1 LWFKPMSDGSNQ
13 GLIAFGGDSGASTY
27 GTLAWQGN
35 EAGDPVHLYAG
46 GGSPEAGESK
56 GSFPPFVWNHVAV
69 TRRDGKTTIFQN
81 GIAVFETTKFA
92 TDADHDRGFVI
103 GANYYSDAY
112 ASYFIGFMDGIRYT
126 KGMPRYTSGI
136 PTDGQSPAKD
146 YDDGRTSNVS
156 SNTWATSS
164 TRRYYGINT
173 HTYLQTTEYST
184 DANTVLLIRGDDA
197 ETANDGVNMYGEN
210 GFHLEFKEVGAG
222 DERDYNNFN
231 TGVSGIGSD
240 TSATQ
245 EFADDATVFL
255 LRSRPNQSNGNVQ
268 FIDETDQSTSLSIF
282 DSGSAATGIHH
293 NEAKNIFSVDANT
306 ANVSVSSGGSGTY

>member
-1 LWFKPMSDGSNQ
+1 
-13 GLIAFGGDSGASTY
+13 
-27 GTLAWQGN
+27 
-35 EAGDPVHLYAG
+35 
-46 GGSPEAGESK
+46 
-56 GSFPPFVWNHVAV
+56 
-69 TRRDGKTTIFQN
+69 
-81 GIAVFETTKFA
+81 
-92 TDADHDRGFVI
+92 
-103 GANYYSDAY
+103 
-112 ASYFIGFMDGIRYT
+112 
-126 KGMPRYTSGI
+126 MPRYTSGI

-184 DANTVLLIRGDDA
+184 DANTVLMIRGDDA

-231 TGVSGIGSD
+231 TGVAGLGSD

-245 EFADDATVFL
+245 EFADDATVLL
-255 LRSRPNQSNGNVQ
+255 LRSRPNQANGSAQ
-268 FIDETDQSTSLSIF
+268 FINEVDKSRLT
-282 DSGSAATGIHH
+282 ATNQPHH

>member
-1 LWFKPMSDGSNQ
+1 MHWKGWLDG
-13 GLIAFGGDSGASTY
+13 
-27 GTLAWQGN
+27 
-35 EAGDPVHLYAG
+35 VR
-46 GGSPEAGESK
+46 
-56 GSFPPFVWNHVAV
+56 V
-69 TRRDGKTTIFQN
+69 
-81 GIAVFETTKFA
+81 
-92 TDADHDRGFVI
+92 
-103 GANYYSDAY
+103 
-112 ASYFIGFMDGIRYT
+112 T

-184 DANTVLLIRGDDA
+184 DANTVLMIRGDDA
-197 ETANDGVNMYGEN
+197 ETANDGVNMYGDN

-222 DERDYNNFN
+222 DQRDYNNFK
-231 TGVSGIGSD
+231 TGVAGLGSD

-245 EFADDATVFL
+245 EFADDATVFM
-255 LRSRPNQSNGNVQ
+255 LRSRPNQANSSVQ
-268 FIDETDQSTSLSIF
+268 FINEVDQSTLSTGG
-282 DSGSAATGIHH
+282 GSIHH
-293 NEAKNIFSVDANT
+293 NEAKNIFSIDANT

>member
-1 LWFKPMSDGSNQ
+1 M
-13 GLIAFGGDSGASTY
+13 
-27 GTLAWQGN
+27 
-35 EAGDPVHLYAG
+35 
-46 GGSPEAGESK
+46 
-56 GSFPPFVWNHVAV
+56 
-69 TRRDGKTTIFQN
+69 
-81 GIAVFETTKFA
+81 A
-92 TDADHDRGFVI
+92 THDADNGNDDSDDY
-103 GANYYSDAY
+103 NYH
-112 ASYFIGFMDGIRYT
+112 GWMDGARIT
-126 KGMPRYTSGI
+126 IGMARYTSGI

-146 YDDGRTSNVS
+146 YDDGRSSNVS

-231 TGVSGIGSD
+231 TGVSGLGSD

-255 LRSRPNQSNGNVQ
+255 LRSRPNQANASVQ
-268 FIDETDQSTSLSIF
+268 FIDETNQDTGTIT
-282 DSGSAATGIHH
+282 GSAYHSTTKTIFGID
-293 NEAKNIFSVDANT
+293 SNT
-306 ANVSVSSGGSGTY
+306 ANVSIASGGSGTY

>member
-1 LWFKPMSDGSNQ
+1 DHTTVNIEGSTTFYIGRNHHDSVPYYWKGWLDG
-13 GLIAFGGDSGASTY
+13 
-27 GTLAWQGN
+27 
-35 EAGDPVHLYAG
+35 VR
-46 GGSPEAGESK
+46 
-56 GSFPPFVWNHVAV
+56 V
-69 TRRDGKTTIFQN
+69 
-81 GIAVFETTKFA
+81 
-92 TDADHDRGFVI
+92 
-103 GANYYSDAY
+103 
-112 ASYFIGFMDGIRYT
+112 T

-136 PTDGQSPAKD
+136 PTDAQSPAKD
-146 YDDGRTSNVS
+146 YDDGRSSNVS

-231 TGVSGIGSD
+231 TGVAGLGSD
-240 TSATQ
+240 TSSTQ
-245 EFADDATVFL
+245 EFAEDTTVIL
-255 LRSRPNQSNGNVQ
+255 VRSRPNQANGSVQ
-268 FIDETDQSTSLSIF
+268 FINEVQQNTSF
-282 DSGSAATGIHH
+282 TVSGASHH